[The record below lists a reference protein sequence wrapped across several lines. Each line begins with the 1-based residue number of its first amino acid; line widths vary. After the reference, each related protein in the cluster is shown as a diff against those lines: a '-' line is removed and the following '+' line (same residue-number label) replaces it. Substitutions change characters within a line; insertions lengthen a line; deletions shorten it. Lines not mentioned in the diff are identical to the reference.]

1 MQIGIDADRREILC
15 LPTLRRF
22 VHAQIAEAVKR
33 VVCAA
38 GLDSITADIL
48 DSGFCTAVVFRI
60 EIPVRVEYL
69 CAGEQNALTSAGLH
83 GKFRIARDLLPEI
96 EHRFTLRRM
105 QNSGRLEAFV
115 LCNDLALLR
124 DQHLLAAA
132 VRPAEAPVFRC
143 DARIIRF
150 AVVNVAE
157 PDWAFCPL
165 PAFIGRVLPRAVRA
179 GQMQCCQQTR
189 AVRNR
194 LINTGRNPSG
204 EPALSER
211 DGQFIFLAQQ
221 RRQIIGLY
229 LQARRIACPAGSQ
242 KEISDPLPVQKHF
255 VDAECGDFQL
265 RCCTGVRGKMLSENR
280 AYFADILRWIDPA
293 CVL

>member
-96 EHRFTLRRM
+96 EHRFALRRM

-165 PAFIGRVLPRAVRA
+165 PAFVGRIFPRAVRV

-211 DGQFIFLAQQ
+211 DGQFVLLAQQ

-229 LQARRIACPAGSQ
+229 LQSRRIARPAGRE
-242 KEISDPLPVQKHF
+242 KEPSDPLTVQKCF

-265 RCCTGVRGKMLSENR
+265 RCCTGARSKMLSENR